1 MKSRREFLQIASIA
15 SIIFADK
22 NWNVLAA
29 KQGIKTQ
36 DLLKFDAKGQ
46 VTLLHLTDIHG
57 QLKPIYFR
65 PPSENFGVGDYEG
78 IPPHLVGEDFLKYFN
93 IQPNSPLAYAH
104 TMIDFVPLAVQYG
117 KLGGLDRI
125 ATLINHI
132 RGERGDDKVLL
143 LDGGDTWQGSYTSL
157 QTNGDD
163 MVTAMNMLNPDAMV
177 GHWEFTFGQ
186 NRLEELTKKMN
197 YPFLGSNVFDTEW
210 DEPVFESTKYFEK
223 GGIKLAVIGQHFP
236 YTPIAN
242 PSYMVEGWSFGI
254 RPEKI
259 QKNVDKAK
267 KNGAEVIILLSHNG
281 FDVDQK
287 LASMLTDIDV
297 ILTGH
302 THDAIPKAIK
312 INNTLLLASG
322 SHGKFLGRI
331 DLKVE
336 KGKVV
341 DYSSN
346 LIPIFSDAI
355 TPDPKVSDIINKLRA
370 PYEDECNRVIGQSET
385 LLYRRGN
392 FGGSWDQVICDAILQ
407 ERDVEISLSP
417 GFRWGTTLL
426 PGQKITIDDLYSQTS
441 INYPEVYRNEMNGK
455 QLKNILEDVCD
466 NIFNPDPFYQ
476 QGGDMVRLGGL
487 SYTCNPKNSIGNR
500 ISDLTLMP
508 SGNPIDPSKQYIV
521 GGWGS
526 INPDVKGPPIYKI
539 LEKYISNEKLVKPKS
554 KNLVKIRGV

>member
-15 SIIFADK
+15 SMILADK

-29 KQGIKTQ
+29 KQGIKTE

-157 QTNGDD
+157 KTNGDD

-186 NRLEELTKKMN
+186 NRLKELTKKMN

-455 QLKNILEDVCD
+455 QLKNLLEDVCD

-539 LEKYISNEKLVKPKS
+539 LEKYISNENLVKPKN
-554 KNLVKIRGV
+554 KNLVKIKGV

>member
-93 IQPNSPLAYAH
+93 IKPNSPLAYAH
-104 TMIDFVPLAVQYG
+104 TMIDFVPLAIQYG

-508 SGNPIDPSKQYIV
+508 SGNPIEPSKQYIV

-539 LEKYISNEKLVKPKS
+539 LEKYISNENLVKPKN
-554 KNLVKIRGV
+554 KNLVKIKGV

>member
-15 SIIFADK
+15 SMILADK

-539 LEKYISNEKLVKPKS
+539 LEKYISNENLVKPKN
-554 KNLVKIRGV
+554 KNLVKIKGV